1 MIRWNGKTKQ
11 TGCHRFVCF
20 SWMHGYNLRCYV
32 NRLQFSRSP
41 TSSLG
46 AVSKLWRAL
55 FHRRGFRPTNSRH
68 SKTGNCGPTR
78 GAHGG
83 IRPRISLF
91 FCLSILRGGGHF
103 EESQEI
109 KKRKRKKKTRKKKK
123 GKETINACVSEDR
136 YKLARWR
143 VGADRLSNI
152 LRDARFISR
161 RPKEFDAFRNNF
173 MSGLLRV
180 RAGQVI
186 EIFRFRKLWPWRGK
200 IEIVNQF
207 VGKL

>member
-1 MIRWNGKTKQ
+1 MLRKPSPVFAVPHLLTRGSFETMARFVSPEGFPADEFAALQNRKLWPHTWGPRWNQATYKL
-11 TGCHRFVCF
+11 VLL
-20 SWMHGYNLRCYV
+20 SLDP
-32 NRLQFSRSP
+32 SRWWS
-41 TSSLG
+41 
-46 AVSKLWRAL
+46 
-55 FHRRGFRPTNSRH
+55 
-68 SKTGNCGPTR
+68 
-78 GAHGG
+78 
-83 IRPRISLF
+83 
-91 FCLSILRGGGHF
+91 LRG
-103 EESQEI
+103 I
-109 KKRKRKKKTRKKKK
+109 ANKKKKKKKKEKNKKKKK